1 MTYEEIIQQ
10 VGKQIEP
17 KVYYYLNNTKIEI
30 DRDDFELAKPKFNAK
45 LLGTVMRG
53 LELELKVPLFNTAI
67 YLDILATFGEHSATK
82 TYGPYYF
89 KEIPTY
95 NADTKTYTHNL
106 YDLLIK
112 TMVDYKSIEINY
124 PCTIYNF
131 FKKLVETLGLTT
143 KVSSLINGN
152 LLMQSDIYTGIDFTY
167 RDVLEDIA
175 QANGILFYVEG
186 KEIKIAELGNENNKA
201 TINDD
206 ILKNSNI
213 DFGKHFG
220 PINTIVLSRSA
231 DSDSIYLDD
240 EESVLEHGIKE
251 LKISDNQLMNDNNR
265 VDFLPGLLN
274 KLKGIEYDIFDT
286 ELVGYGGF
294 NPLQKV
300 DFQTGNTNYSSYVF
314 NNEIEITQGYKEV
327 IYTDPPQETATD
339 YKSADKTDKRVN
351 QLYIIANKQE
361 KKITALASEV
371 NQYDEKINTLEMTV
385 DSTILNIN
393 HKYDFLREQEGENQL
408 KLNDSLEYQ
417 PISYSLQGH
426 TKKILYL
433 YPSND
438 LYPNDNLYPL
448 GIIEGSCD
456 E

>member
-1 MTYEEIIQQ
+1 M
-10 VGKQIEP
+10 
-17 KVYYYLNNTKIEI
+17 
-30 DRDDFELAKPKFNAK
+30 
-45 LLGTVMRG
+45 
-53 LELELKVPLFNTAI
+53 
-67 YLDILATFGEHSATK
+67 
-82 TYGPYYF
+82 
-89 KEIPTY
+89 
-95 NADTKTYTHNL
+95 
-106 YDLLIK
+106 
-112 TMVDYKSIEINY
+112 
-124 PCTIYNF
+124 
-131 FKKLVETLGLTT
+131 
-143 KVSSLINGN
+143 
-152 LLMQSDIYTGIDFTY
+152 
-167 RDVLEDIA
+167 
-175 QANGILFYVEG
+175 
-186 KEIKIAELGNENNKA
+186 
-201 TINDD
+201 
-206 ILKNSNI
+206 
-213 DFGKHFG
+213 
-220 PINTIVLSRSA
+220 
-231 DSDSIYLDD
+231 
-240 EESVLEHGIKE
+240 EHGIKE

-393 HKYDFLREQEGENQL
+393 HKYDFLREKEGENQL
-408 KLNDSLEYQ
+408 KLDDSLEYQ

-438 LYPNDNLYPL
+438 LYPSDDLYPL
-448 GIIEGSCD
+448 GVIEGSC